1 MQIYGNFEGFSL
13 PWRIILSGRK
23 WLITMVI
30 VSPLTR
36 AVPLPHGVNGLKIGV
51 TKTSTDWDDPPSSQS
66 LFLNCGRY
74 NLLGKR
80 WKLIISNAPIY
91 TIIYCTY
98 ICHNKPNVGISG
110 EHAIHSAFFGYSTS
124 WSKE

>member
-1 MQIYGNFEGFSL
+1 MAHNHGDSK
-13 PWRIILSGRK
+13 S
-23 WLITMVI
+23 
-30 VSPLTR
+30 LTR

-80 WKLIISNAPIY
+80 WKLIIQMLLFIP
-91 TIIYCTY
+91 
-98 ICHNKPNVGISG
+98 
-110 EHAIHSAFFGYSTS
+110 
-124 WSKE
+124 

>member
-1 MQIYGNFEGFSL
+1 MFLSHLYRPFGRETILQIYGNFEGFSL
-13 PWRIILSGRK
+13 PWRIIPSSK

-36 AVPLPHGVNGLKIGV
+36 AVPLPHDVNGLKIGV

-80 WKLIISNAPIY
+80 WKLIIPNAAMLLVYHYLLHLHLP
-91 TIIYCTY
+91 
-98 ICHNKPNVGISG
+98 
-110 EHAIHSAFFGYSTS
+110 
-124 WSKE
+124 